1 MTEKS
6 TLWTIPTPRNL
17 RSTLVVVV
25 VLTAATFLLSGCSWF
40 NRNQSDLGIDY
51 SVYLPVEWEPLGSWH
66 DVNIDDDDT
75 MEHLLFYRYEGGQVG
90 GVIYDP
96 QTDSGF
102 APVPESPPTLS
113 LPNQPSMSLI
123 PYRLLP
129 SYWRNAGE
137 GFLAAPG
144 QEPTFIQVQRPT
156 DQVADGT
163 DNERTDEVI
172 IFGDTNQLTHLS
184 IVWWQGPA
192 KGYGIAH
199 LAAPGG
205 LDITEWS
212 GKPNASTVVTV
223 DGYYP
228 EENSRSLLC
237 RKITYD
243 RAVPAM
249 ADRDTS
255 DYRYTLGFTARPQ
268 GLTFCPSDRFAKDTP
283 YPAFTYY
290 PEATVL
296 AFLLHPRTERL
307 NTNSMKDLVIGGAAV
322 LEKIDGWVGERP
334 RVQSLTYYIALID
347 VETSAD
353 TAQSKTMQMNVVAE
367 LVVTEGD
374 QERTRFVTFVLQH
387 QPPVLMAKDVADRR
401 SDRWLIIDAVNP

>member
-6 TLWTIPTPRNL
+6 TLWMILRARKA
-17 RSTLVVVV
+17 RSTLLVIA
-25 VLTAATFLLSGCSWF
+25 VLMATTFLLSGCDWF
-40 NRNQSDLGIDY
+40 RSNNNDLGIDY
-51 SVYLPVEWEPLGSWH
+51 KDYLPVEWEPLGSWH

-75 MEHLLFYRYEGGQVG
+75 VEHLLFYRYEGGQVG

-96 QTDSGF
+96 QTTTDF
-102 APVPESPPTLS
+102 APVPGGVPILA
-113 LPNQPSMSLI
+113 LPNQPSVALI

-137 GFLAAPG
+137 GFIAGPG
-144 QEPTFIQVQRPT
+144 QEPTFIQVQRPA
-156 DQVADGT
+156 DQVVEGK
-163 DNERTDEVI
+163 DNDRTDEVI
-172 IFGDTNQLTHLS
+172 IFGDAERLTHLS

-212 GKPNASTVVTV
+212 GKDNASSIVAV

-228 EENSRSLLC
+228 EKNSRSLLC
-237 RKITYD
+237 RKVAYQRSVIEEGK
-243 RAVPAM
+243 
-249 ADRDTS
+249 RDAR
-255 DYRYTLGFTARPQ
+255 DYRYTLGFTAYPQ
-268 GLTFCPSDRFAKDTP
+268 GLTFCPSARFAPETS
-283 YPAFTYY
+283 YPAYTYY

-296 AFLLHPRTERL
+296 AFLLHPQTDRL
-307 NTNSMKDLVIGGAAV
+307 STKSMKDLVIDDAAV
-322 LEKIDGWVGERP
+322 LQKIDGWVGKNP
-334 RVQSLTYYIALID
+334 RVQALTYYIALID

-353 TAQSKTMQMNVVAE
+353 TSQRNAMQMNVVAE
-367 LVVTEGD
+367 LVSTEDG

-387 QPPVLMAKDVADRR
+387 QPPVFMAENADDRR
-401 SDRWLIIDAVNP
+401 SDRWLIIDAVDP